1 LLAVANSASQ
11 VQNLGSAEGQK
22 MRLFRLLMLG
32 LASAYP
38 LYWTAQF
45 LLFFVP
51 ETLLGFW
58 LGQPLNVVSIS
69 YLQAMATVQPHA
81 VFPAHLEALIFALF
95 FSTLMIGLRAD
106 QFLTGALAIVFL
118 GQAALLPFLSSA
130 LTSSRQSLTTSG
142 AVALAFG
149 LIVLGLHRIL
159 RLTGGLEFLD
169 RLALLSLLVVLP
181 QAMLWLAFKFIYP
194 FFDVRFL
201 LLRVIPLYVAAI
213 VAAAIY
219 SRSSA
224 PIFSGGVPW
233 TEIAASSAAAGLLL
247 LAIGL
252 SNSFSSRT
260 NPTSS
265 RSIGSPDACQKTLK
279 LPSSLAGDASGML
292 T

>member
-1 LLAVANSASQ
+1 
-11 VQNLGSAEGQK
+11 

-58 LGQPLNVVSIS
+58 LGQPLQVTSIS
-69 YLQAMATVQPHA
+69 YLQAMAVVQPPA
-81 VFPAHLEALIFALF
+81 VFPAHSEALF
-95 FSTLMIGLRAD
+95 FAALIIGLRAD

-118 GQAALLPFLSSA
+118 GQAALLPFLGLAMTSSGGVLSTSCAVGLASA
-130 LTSSRQSLTTSG
+130 L
-142 AVALAFG
+142 
-149 LIVLGLHRIL
+149 IILGLHRIL

-169 RLALLSLLVVLP
+169 RLALLSLLAVMP
-181 QAMLWLAFKFIYP
+181 QATLWLAFKFIYP

-201 LLRVIPLYVAAI
+201 LLRIIPLYLAAI
-213 VAAAIY
+213 VAALIY

-224 PIFSGGVPW
+224 PVFSGVPW
-233 TEIAASSAAAGLLL
+233 TEIVASSAAAALLI

-252 SNSFSSRT
+252 SSGIASAANSTPPAGRVHNRSTHAENSKRPSR
-260 NPTSS
+260 
-265 RSIGSPDACQKTLK
+265 
-279 LPSSLAGDASGML
+279 LAGHANGML

>member
-1 LLAVANSASQ
+1 
-11 VQNLGSAEGQK
+11 

-58 LGQPLNVVSIS
+58 LGQPLQVTSIS
-69 YLQAMATVQPHA
+69 YLQAMAVVQPHA
-81 VFPAHLEALIFALF
+81 VFPAHWEALVFALF
-95 FSTLMIGLRAD
+95 FSALIIGLRAD

-118 GQAALLPFLSSA
+118 GQAALLPFLSLAMTSSA
-130 LTSSRQSLTTSG
+130 LTTSC
-142 AVALAFG
+142 AVGLAFA
-149 LIVLGLHRIL
+149 LIILGLHRIL

-169 RLALLSLLVVLP
+169 RLALLSLLAVMP
-181 QAMLWLAFKFIYP
+181 QATLWLAFKFIYP

-201 LLRVIPLYVAAI
+201 LLRIIPLYLAALVAAL
-213 VAAAIY
+213 IY

-224 PIFSGGVPW
+224 PVFSGVPW
-233 TEIAASSAAAGLLL
+233 TEIVASSAAAALLI

-252 SNSFSSRT
+252 SSGIVSAANSTPPARRVHIVRLIGENSKRSSR
-260 NPTSS
+260 
-265 RSIGSPDACQKTLK
+265 
-279 LPSSLAGDASGML
+279 LAGHASGML

>member
-1 LLAVANSASQ
+1 
-11 VQNLGSAEGQK
+11 

-58 LGQPLNVVSIS
+58 LGQPLHVVSIS
-69 YLQAMATVQPHA
+69 YLQAMAMVQPHA
-81 VFPAHLEALIFALF
+81 IFPAHWEALIFALF
-95 FSTLMIGLRAD
+95 FSVLIIALGAH

-118 GQAALLPFLSSA
+118 GQAALLPFSSLA
-130 LTSSRQSLTTSG
+130 LTSSSQSLTAACA
-142 AVALAFG
+142 AVLAFA

-159 RLTGGLEFLD
+159 RLTGGLEFLE
-169 RLALLSLLVVLP
+169 RLALLSLLAVLP
-181 QAMLWLAFKFIYP
+181 QATLWLAFKFIYP

-201 LLRVIPLYVAAI
+201 LLRIIPLYLAAI
-213 VAAAIY
+213 VAAAIH

-224 PIFSGGVPW
+224 PVFSGGVPW
-233 TEIAASSAAAGLLL
+233 TEIVASSAAAGLLIA
-247 LAIGL
+247 AISL
-252 SNSFSSRT
+252 SNGTLRAA

-265 RSIGSPDACQKTLK
+265 SSHRAFGKISQDSHQACGRCLWDVNVAN
-279 LPSSLAGDASGML
+279 S
-292 T
+292 